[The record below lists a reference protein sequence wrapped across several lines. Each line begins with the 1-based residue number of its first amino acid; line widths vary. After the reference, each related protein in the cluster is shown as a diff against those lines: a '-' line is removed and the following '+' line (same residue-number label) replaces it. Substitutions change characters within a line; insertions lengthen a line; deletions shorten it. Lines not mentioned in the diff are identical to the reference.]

1 MLDEKEREKI
11 LTPSTHYKVLHFKVL
26 FKVLTKRSFV
36 SIVSHI
42 FSFESQNLTSKCI
55 KDNPKDAEGVGDQG
69 VGESE

>member
-42 FSFESQNLTSKCI
+42 FSFESKCI